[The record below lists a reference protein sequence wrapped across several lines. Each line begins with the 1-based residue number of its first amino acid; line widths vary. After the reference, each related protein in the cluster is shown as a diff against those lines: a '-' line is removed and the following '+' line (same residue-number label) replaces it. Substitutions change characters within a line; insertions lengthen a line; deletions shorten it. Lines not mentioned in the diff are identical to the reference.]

1 MNSGKKILAVFGS
14 TGSIG
19 RNTLEVVR
27 RHPDRFAI
35 RYLTGNSN
43 AELLSAQV
51 REFRPAAVAVSDPA
65 ARTLVHAAVGDLTE
79 VLDGGQALLD
89 IAGRDDYD
97 TMISSLVGF
106 AGLLPTVAA
115 IRAGKT
121 IALANKETLVAAG
134 EYVTSLARE
143 HGVALLPIDSEHSAI
158 QQCITGESA
167 HSVAR
172 IILTASGGPFRGWT
186 RDALR
191 DVTPAE
197 ALRHPNWSMGS
208 KITIDSATL
217 MNKGLEVIEA
227 HWLFAV
233 DPAHIDVVVHP
244 QSIIHSL
251 VEFTDGSVKAQL
263 GMPDMKLPIQYA
275 LTWPHRLDAAYERLD
290 IARIGSL
297 TFEKPD
303 PDAFPCLRLAY
314 EALHAGGTAPAC
326 LNAVNEVAVA
336 AFLRGELS
344 FHGIAALV
352 EDSLARIPQR
362 SAASLDDIVETDRSA
377 RAWAQA
383 HIAQH
388 AFLTPIRA

>member
-1 MNSGKKILAVFGS
+1 MNRAKKILAVFGS

-27 RHPDRFAI
+27 RNPEHFAV

-43 AELLSAQV
+43 AELLAAQV
-51 REFRPAAVAVSDPA
+51 REFRPSAVAVGDSA
-65 ARTLVHAAVGDLTE
+65 ARALVQAAVGDITE
-79 VLDGGQALLD
+79 VLDGGEALLE
-89 IAGRDDYD
+89 IAARDDYD

-106 AGLLPTVAA
+106 AGLLPTVTA

-134 EYVTSLARE
+134 EYVTALARA

-158 QQCITGESA
+158 QQCFAGESPR
-167 HSVAR
+167 HIAR

-186 RDALR
+186 REALQE
-191 DVTPAE
+191 VTPAQ

-233 DPAHIDVVVHP
+233 DPARIDVVVHP
-244 QSIIHSL
+244 QSIVHSM
-251 VEFTDGSVKAQL
+251 VEFSDGSVKAQM

-275 LTWPHRLDAAYERLD
+275 LTWPDRLEADFERMDLT
-290 IARIGSL
+290 RIGGL
-297 TFEKPD
+297 TFEEPD
-303 PDAFPCLRLAY
+303 HASFPCLRLAY
-314 EALHAGGTAPAC
+314 DALRAGGTAPAG
-326 LNAVNEVAVA
+326 LNAANEVAVA

-344 FHGIAALV
+344 FPGIAALI
-352 EDSLARIPQR
+352 EESLARIPLR
-362 SAASLDDIVETDRSA
+362 SAASLDDIVETDRDA

-383 HIAQH
+383 HIAQF
-388 AFLTPIRA
+388 AFLTPTRI